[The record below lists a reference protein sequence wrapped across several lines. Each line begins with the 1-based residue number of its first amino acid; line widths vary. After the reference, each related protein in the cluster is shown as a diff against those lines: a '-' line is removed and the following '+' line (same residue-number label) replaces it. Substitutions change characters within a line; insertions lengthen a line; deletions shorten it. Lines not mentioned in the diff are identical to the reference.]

1 MSKQRRIRGTG
12 QGTAMTVWVS
22 EGTKKNIQKEAKAK
36 GMKPSGL
43 ARAVL
48 EERFN
53 IPNAEETA
61 QNAVKAPRRKVLSS

>member
-1 MSKQRRIRGTG
+1 MTRTPSKMSKQRRIRGTG

-53 IPNAEETA
+53 LPTNA
-61 QNAVKAPRRKVLSS
+61 